1 MINRIYRLT
10 GTKKIEVAMREIDVE
25 TGVIVRP
32 TYLSICAA
40 DVRYYFGRRK
50 KEVLRKKLPMAL
62 IHEGIGKVVY
72 DASKTFRP
80 GDHVVMVPNMP
91 GTELECV
98 RENYLPDSKFLS
110 SGIDGFMQDMI
121 SIPAERLLK
130 IPSGDSI
137 FVLCE
142 LLSVAMNAIREFDN
156 IAHSRRG
163 QIGIWG
169 DGSVGF
175 AVALA
180 IKYLYPETS
189 VTVIGKYD
197 KHLQYFAFADETYL
211 VDELPKEQ
219 FFDHCFECVGGAASV
234 EVIEQII
241 QHILPAGSIGLLGV
255 TENPVPIDTRMIL
268 EKGLKLYGNSRSG
281 KDDFQKA
288 IDLITAFPEVKSYLR
303 TIISQ
308 MHIINEEVDMYT
320 AFEQNEIS
328 DFKTIMKWNV

>member
-72 DASKTFRP
+72 DASKTFQA
-80 GDHVVMVPNMP
+80 GDYVVMVPNIP
-91 GTELECV
+91 GTELEYV
-98 RENYLPDSKFLS
+98 RENYLTDSKFLS
-110 SGIDGFMQDMI
+110 SGLDGFMQDMV

-130 IPSGDSI
+130 IPSGDSV

-142 LLSVAMNAIREFDN
+142 LLSVAMNAIREFEE
-156 IAHSRRG
+156 IAHKRRN

-180 IKYLYPETS
+180 LKYLYPETS
-189 VTVIGKYD
+189 VTVIGKYE

-211 VDELPKEQ
+211 VDELPVEKM
-219 FFDHCFECVGGAASV
+219 FDHCFECVGGDGS
-234 EVIEQII
+234 IEAIGQII
-241 QHILPAGSIGLLGV
+241 QHTLPSGSIGLLGV
-255 TENPVPIDTRMIL
+255 TENPIPIETRMLL

-281 KDDFQKA
+281 KDDFQRA
-288 IDLITAFPEVKSYLR
+288 IDLISEFPEVRAYLR

-308 MHIINEEVDMYT
+308 VHVVKEEMDMHM
-320 AFEQNEIS
+320 AFQQNEIS
-328 DFKTIMKWNV
+328 DFKTIMKWKV